1 MTIVMKEAKLD
12 SGLMKPGSPDVAKKK
27 SRGKSYRT
35 QARISQLK
43 SNKGKWFIY
52 AEGRKNGSGTQ
63 GALKSLTSLDTL
75 KGVDKSKLRFEATS
89 RVQSDGTHTIYVR
102 YVGIPRK
109 F

>member
-12 SGLMKPGSPDVAKKK
+12 SGLMKPGNPDVAKK

-63 GALKSLTSLDTL
+63 GALKSLAGLHTL
-75 KGVDKSKLRFEATS
+75 KGVDKSKLRFESIS
-89 RVQSDGTHTIYVR
+89 RVQSDGTYTIYVR